1 MRDSRS
7 LKYILLIS
15 CAIAV
20 IYPLANTYLIFPS
33 FTEIVVKSTE
43 DEAVRFAE
51 HLVPMVLTEDG
62 QLKDVL
68 GMEDT
73 IEMAH
78 EHFGLERM
86 KVFSEKGE
94 VMYSTDLYD
103 IGKQNR
109 EKYFRD
115 VIAHGK
121 VHTKV
126 VKKNTRS
133 LEGRVVSIDVVET
146 YVPIRRDGR
155 PIGAFEIY
163 YDVTARL
170 DALKAVLVRCAVIS
184 FGLMFGFFLFVVIVL
199 LRTEGYASAFQ
210 ASEVSQ
216 TFRSPVSPILI
227 IAISLFVAESVVMFL
242 ISAFPPVSDLQEAFL
257 DSAML
262 VMLVSPVLYFFLFR
276 PMVHHIE
283 ERKRA
288 QEELKKGHD
297 ELETRVKERTA
308 SLEWANIELEREV
321 RERVRAEDNLEGLLR
336 EKELFISRLGHDLK
350 TPLTPL
356 VTLLPIIRRR
366 EKDEKL
372 KELLDVNLANVSAMK
387 ELVIKTLKHAQA
399 SSPYQA
405 LDMMPIA
412 LGREVDSYIEKRQF
426 LIEQKKLTVEN
437 KIASE
442 TVIQA
447 DRVELEEL
455 FYNLISNAIKYTPDS
470 GTITIEAEEGESL
483 VTVSVRDTGI
493 GLTEE
498 QCEKVFQE
506 FYKVDESRHDLDSS
520 GLGLSISR
528 KIVEK
533 HCGTIWAE
541 SRGEG
546 HGTTIRFTMKRPV
559 DTEVTNEQCS
569 YDRGRR

>member
-7 LKYILLIS
+7 LKYVLLIS

-51 HLVPMVLTEDG
+51 HLLPMVVAEDG
-62 QLKDVL
+62 SLKDL
-68 GMEDT
+68 HGMEDAVK
-73 IEMAH
+73 EAH

-86 KVFSEKGE
+86 KVFSEDGE
-94 VMYSTDLYD
+94 VVYSTDLYD

-115 VIAHGK
+115 VIAHGT

-163 YDVTARL
+163 YDITARL
-170 DALKAVLVRCAVIS
+170 DALKAVLVRSTIIS
-184 FGLMFGFFLFVVIVL
+184 FALMFGFFLFVVILL
-199 LRTEGYASAFQ
+199 LRTEGYVAAFQ

-216 TFRSPVSPILI
+216 TFRSPVYPILI

-242 ISAFPPVSDLQEAFL
+242 ISAFPPVSDLQEAFF

-276 PMVHHIE
+276 PMMHHIA

-297 ELETRVKERTA
+297 ELETRVRERTA
-308 SLEWANIELEREV
+308 SLERANIELEREV

-356 VTLLPIIRRR
+356 VTLLPIVRKR

-372 KELLDVNLANVSAMK
+372 RELLDVNLQNLDTMK
-387 ELVIKTLKHAQA
+387 ELVIKTLKHARV

-405 LDMMPIA
+405 LDTIPIA
-412 LGREVDSYIEKRQF
+412 LGKEVDSYIEKRGF
-426 LIEQKKLTVEN
+426 LIKKKKLTIKN
-437 KIASE
+437 NIAPE
-442 TVIQA
+442 TMIEA

-455 FYNLISNAIKYTPDS
+455 FYNLISNAIKYTPDL
-470 GTITIEAEEGESL
+470 GVITVEAEEDESR
-483 VTVSVRDTGI
+483 VTISVRDTGV
-493 GLTEE
+493 GLRED
-498 QCEKVFQE
+498 QIEKIFDE

-520 GLGLSISR
+520 GLGLSICR

-533 HCGTIWAE
+533 HGGTIWAE
-541 SRGEG
+541 SPGEG
-546 HGTTIRFTMKRPV
+546 HGTTVFFTMKRPV
-559 DTEVTNEQCS
+559 EMEVVDEQFS
-569 YDRGRR
+569 HDSGRR